1 MLSPQYTDLRSDTVS
16 RPTEAMRQ
24 AMATAVVGDDV
35 YGEDPTVV
43 QLETRIATLFGKE
56 AALFFP
62 TGTMSN
68 LAALLSWCPER
79 GSEVIVGSQS
89 HIFLYEQAAACQ
101 HGGLSLRTVEQR
113 LDGTMHPNAVR
124 AAIRPENDFHEPRTR
139 LVCIENTHNGSVLP
153 PAFLHA
159 LQEDIAK
166 PFGLPVHM
174 DGARL
179 WNALVATGQPAH
191 EAAAHVDS
199 LSVCLSKGLGAPA
212 GSLLVG
218 PHKLIAKARYVR
230 KGLGG
235 GMRQVGVL
243 AAAGLVALDDFE
255 AGILTKD
262 HIKAQRLA
270 SAIQCIHGFRLYKPV
285 DTNILFVCTQE
296 EETAKKLRDKGVL
309 ATQWEPRQLRLVV
322 HRDID
327 DSGIDKAIQAFQE
340 ISTKPTHKKG
350 FLGRILG

>member
-1 MLSPQYTDLRSDTVS
+1 MRITDLRSDTITM
-16 RPTEAMRQ
+16 PTQAMRL
-24 AMATAVVGDDV
+24 AMAAAVVGDDV

-43 QLETRIATLFGKE
+43 QLETRVATLYGKE

-68 LAALLSWCPER
+68 LAALLAWCPER

-89 HIFLYEQAAACQ
+89 HIFLYEQATACKY
-101 HGGLSLRTVEQR
+101 GGLSLRTVEQR
-113 LDGTMHPNAVR
+113 LDGTMHLSAVR
-124 AAIRPENDFHEPRTR
+124 AAIRPENDVHEPRTR

-153 PAFLHA
+153 PAYLHA
-159 LQEDIAK
+159 LQEDMAK

-179 WNALVATGQPAH
+179 WNALVATGQPAY

-218 PHKLIAKARYVR
+218 PRELIAKARYAR

-235 GMRQVGVL
+235 GMRQVGVI

-262 HIKAQRLA
+262 HERGQRLA
-270 SAIQCIHGFRLYKPV
+270 YGIQAIPGFRLYKPV

-296 EETAKKLRDKGVL
+296 EDTAKKLHEKGIL
-309 ATQWEPRQLRLVV
+309 ATQWEPCLLRLVV
-322 HRDID
+322 HRDLDETDID
-327 DSGIDKAIQAFQE
+327 RAIQAFQE
-340 ISTKPTHKKG
+340 ISPKPTHKKG
-350 FLGRILG
+350 FLERIMG